1 MDRRHF
7 LALPAAAA
15 MLPGQAR
22 VQARQSP
29 ARDVVR
35 YPDPSVRSLD
45 PRFDKYRAGAAVVER
60 LSRLLALLKNT
71 VDHINLTKRYLC
83 FDLSYANA
91 L

>member
-22 VQARQSP
+22 AEARQPPS
-29 ARDVVR
+29 RDVVR

-45 PRFDKYRAGAAVVER
+45 PRWGFDAWASLASPDVYLAERSLAGWKLERVSWRA
-60 LSRLLALLKNT
+60 
-71 VDHINLTKRYLC
+71 
-83 FDLSYANA
+83 
-91 L
+91 